1 MELSSIIFLAAL
13 FLVALLYSSVGHGG
27 ASGYLALMALFH
39 FAPESMRSTALVLN
53 VLVSLVAA
61 LQYAG
66 KEKLNIRFFLWLI
79 AGSIP
84 MAYVG
89 ARITVDAGIYKLMLG
104 VFLLFHAVRLLDI
117 FRLKPASTTVPQNA
131 LVVFTGA
138 AIGLVSGM
146 IGVGGGIIL
155 SPLMLAFGWAGMKQ
169 TALTSAVF
177 IFVNS
182 AAGLAGL
189 YSKGFTFG
197 NDLYLWLIVAF
208 AGGLIGSR
216 LGSRTL
222 SSDVLKKMLAVVLI
236 IAGLKLIFY

>member
-1 MELSSIIFLAAL
+1 MELTTILFLAAL

-61 LQYAG
+61 WQYAG

-84 MAYVG
+84 LAYLG
-89 ARITVDAGIYKLMLG
+89 ARITVDAGIYKMMLG
-104 VFLLFHAVRLLDI
+104 GFLLFHAVRLLDI
-117 FRLKPASTTVPQNA
+117 FKIKPTSTTTPPNWI
-131 LVVFTGA
+131 VVVTGA
-138 AIGLVSGM
+138 AIGLISGM

-155 SPLMLAFGWAGMKQ
+155 SPLLLAFGWAGMKQ
-169 TALTSAVF
+169 TALTSALF

-189 YSKGFTFG
+189 FSKGFAFES
-197 NDLYLWLIVAF
+197 DLYLWLIIAF

-222 SSDVLKKMLAVVLI
+222 SSDVLKKMLAVVLL
-236 IAGLKLIFY
+236 IAGLKLILY